1 VNLFE
6 NFRAEGTAL
15 ANPIFQN
22 PKEVVCL
29 TSRKKMSG
37 PAECYHVGKKSR
49 PMNHIACI
57 ACGEVLKDHP
67 PVPNNPWLLRQDYN
81 EVMFQRYC
89 GLLSGEPEEHML
101 GSSPERSFEG
111 TPYQEIWERV
121 RDVVEGQRLIREGW
135 QDAFYCIGTIAA
147 YLSLPKVVREDIA
160 RAYANLRKTKIAQ
173 KSGVRQERL
182 LGYLTYVACK
192 IHRFPRSFD
201 SIKEAFEELYGV
213 KLQKKISNEVVQAF
227 NYGHIRFGIEET
239 ETGQRYL
246 RTWQMIGGER
256 FNHRSL
262 GPL

>member
-1 VNLFE
+1 
-6 NFRAEGTAL
+6 
-15 ANPIFQN
+15 
-22 PKEVVCL
+22 
-29 TSRKKMSG
+29 MSG

-49 PMNHIACI
+49 PMNHIACV

-67 PVPNNPWLLRQDYN
+67 PVPNTPWLLRQDYN

-101 GSSPERSFEG
+101 GSSPERSFGG

-121 RDVVEGQRLIREGW
+121 RDVVEGPRPIREGW

-201 SIKEAFEELYGV
+201 NIQEAFEALYGV
-213 KLQKKISNEVVQAF
+213 KLQKKISNEIITVF
-227 NYGHIRFGIEET
+227 NYGRIKFNVLQKN
-239 ETGQRYL
+239 GQRYL
-246 RTWQMIGGER
+246 YTYFGRKKDTRIGFRE
-256 FNHRSL
+256 L

>member
-1 VNLFE
+1 M
-6 NFRAEGTAL
+6 
-15 ANPIFQN
+15 
-22 PKEVVCL
+22 
-29 TSRKKMSG
+29 SR
-37 PAECYHVGKKSR
+37 PVECYHVGKKSR
-49 PMNHIACI
+49 PMNHIACV

-67 PVPNNPWLLRQDYN
+67 PVPNDPWLLRQDYN
-81 EVMFQRYC
+81 EVVFQRYC
-89 GLLSGEPEEHML
+89 GLLPGEPEEHML

-121 RDVVEGQRLIREGW
+121 RDVVEGPRPIREGW

-160 RAYANLRKTKIAQ
+160 RAYANLRKNSRMQ
-173 KSGVRQERL
+173 KYGGRYQTQEKL

-201 SIKEAFEELYGV
+201 SIQEAFEELYGV
-213 KLQKKISNEVVQAF
+213 KLQKKISKEVVQAF
-227 NYGHIRFGIEET
+227 NYGHIRFGIEKMN
-239 ETGQRYL
+239 GYKYL
-246 RTWQMIGGER
+246 LTWQRIGGER